1 MAYYNEHDLQPVHA
15 ADAWNLDRYLFTAVA
30 YLARA
35 GKKEGAAYED
45 DVLKALWFLAY
56 SVTNDTKHAD
66 EVLSTCKNLMLGS
79 NHEDKKGTA
88 NKLSMYVRSTNDT
101 GNVSQY
107 CVDGGEAKSELV
119 REKCDNALH
128 GVHDANEEP
137 SFPERIG
144 QWLKGAIE

>member
-56 SVTNDTKHAD
+56 AVTRTTKYAD
-66 EVLSTCKNLMLGS
+66 EVLSTCKNLLL
-79 NHEDKKGTA
+79 EDDNE
-88 NKLSMYVRSTNDT
+88 NKETTGHQLSVHVCSTNDT
-101 GNVSQY
+101 GDVDSY
-107 CVDGGEAKSELV
+107 TVDGKQTESELV
-119 REKCDNALH
+119 REKCDNPLPDVPFADR
-128 GVHDANEEP
+128 VN
-137 SFPERIG
+137 

>member
-56 SVTNDTKHAD
+56 SVTRDTKYAD
-66 EVLSTCKNLMLGS
+66 EVLSTCKNLMLKG
-79 NHEDKKGTA
+79 NHENKKSTA
-88 NKLSMYVRSTNDT
+88 NKLSMYVRPANDT

-107 CVDGGEAKSELV
+107 CVDGGETESELV
-119 REKCDNALH
+119 REKCNHTLH
-128 GVHDANEEP
+128 GAHDSNEEQAT
-137 SFPERIG
+137 PERAT

>member
-45 DVLKALWFLAY
+45 DVLKALWFLTYAL
-56 SVTNDTKHAD
+56 THNDKYATAVQN
-66 EVLSTCKNLMLGS
+66 ECKDVMREGNYENQKAAGR
-79 NHEDKKGTA
+79 
-88 NKLSMYVRSTNDT
+88 KLPVHVCSTNDT
-101 GNVSQY
+101 GD
-107 CVDGGEAKSELV
+107 VDSYTVEGQQAESELV
-119 REKCDNALH
+119 REKCDNPLPDVPFADR
-128 GVHDANEEP
+128 VN
-137 SFPERIG
+137 